1 MGRKYQA
8 AKIVYDA
15 KDQIIELHNKRL
27 TLLEIHETI
36 PNLKEQVSYSSLARI
51 CADLQLFDK
60 KKKNEKIENSN
71 STTKE
76 NFVNEKTPTENSDK
90 LSSNAEKN
98 LEKLTKRKPG
108 FSYDHSTKGKDFI

>member
-76 NFVNEKTPTENSDK
+76 NFVNEKNSEENNARIK
-90 LSSNAEKN
+90 SNADIHR
-98 LEKLTKRKPG
+98 EKLNHRPEKFKFDHGTK
-108 FSYDHSTKGKDFI
+108 DDELI